1 MAKGNRISACILLGI
16 CIILLILS
24 LYFRVDGFVDETKK
38 DVPDTCKKAGWTYSK
53 GILQVVKDFVT
64 PYSDQLAKKT
74 ISDLT
79 RYRQYTP
86 ADCKSLGGWYTT
98 VQGLQ
103 LCYDVKDPTQP
114 ITEAN
119 VIGIYNMNCSGLNS
133 ISTSPPPECYINK
146 QVAGTPNV
154 EFTVTLANNP
164 LKVPAGAVLLYTQ
177 EECNKL
183 GGEFINAGI
192 IKDKAKIS
200 ARDWLAATFPFLSKL
215 TELDVNN
222 ILSANGYDK
231 GFCKDNKKDL
241 IFNMV
246 CAAGNTGLSKAS
258 DAAASALNSLSN
270 AFS

>member
-1 MAKGNRISACILLGI
+1 MAKGNRISAFMLLGI
-16 CIILLILS
+16 CIVLLILS

-53 GILQVVKDFVT
+53 GVLQVVKDFVT
-64 PYSDQLAKKT
+64 PHSDTLAKNT

-79 RYRQYTP
+79 KYRQYTP
-86 ADCKSLGGWYTT
+86 ADCKSLGGWYKP
-98 VQGLQ
+98 VQGLH
-103 LCYDVKDPTQP
+103 LCYDVKDATQP

-119 VIGIYNMNCSGLNS
+119 VLGIYNINCAGLNS
-133 ISTSPPPECYINK
+133 QSTSPPPECYINK

-154 EFTVTLANNP
+154 EFTVTLGANP

-183 GGEFINAGI
+183 GGEFVNAGI
-192 IKDKAKIS
+192 IKDKAKMS
-200 ARDWLAATFPFLSKL
+200 ARDWLATVFPFLSKL

-246 CAAGNTGLSKAS
+246 CAAGNTGLSKAT
-258 DAAASALNSLSN
+258 DAVASTFNKL
-270 AFS
+270 F